1 MRDIRCMVVREAV
14 ADRTPAVMDANLF
27 DMDQKDMDQKYADV
41 VALGEAMDYLNS
53 FALKN

>member
-14 ADRTPAVMDANLF
+14 ADRTPAVMEANLF
-27 DMDQKDMDQKYADV
+27 DMDQKYADV
-41 VALGEAMDYLNS
+41 VALGEAMVYLNS